1 MLFGYKYISHDIEKM
16 QKYIDFL
23 FLKIWCKAE
32 GEFNIEKLNGC
43 PDLKQIVLDVKD
55 NSRIKKDHLQEPI
68 KKIYDSFKNF
78 NKEETEE
85 LENWYIKNNSIEEL
99 CNNSNN
105 YTPLTYSD
113 LKKFNEVIA
122 DDLKEFFI
130 NLYENVIDLTDVK
143 NKIGS
148 IDHHYNEFTKENDEE
163 LCPFCGLHD
172 LKGPYSSK
180 REAYDHYLPK
190 ATYAFSSINFKN
202 LAPMCHECNSS
213 YKLKTDPLYE
223 NRMPN
228 RDPLH
233 SPERK
238 RRKAFY
244 PYNTDPTNIKIEV
257 HLLNNDIP
265 SITPEEIELEI
276 TSGDFQ
282 EEVETW
288 KEIFGI
294 EERFKDI
301 LRKKNKGK
309 AWLQQIIE
317 ESANCNISPMQLL
330 NAKKKYAETNR
341 WGEAN
346 FLRIPFLEACE
357 KKKIIK

>member
-16 QKYIDFL
+16 QTYIDFL
-23 FLKIWCKAE
+23 FLKVWCKAE
-32 GEFNIEKLNGC
+32 GEFNIEKLNSC
-43 PDLKQIVLDVKD
+43 PDLKQIVSDVHT
-55 NSRIKKDHLQEPI
+55 NQRIRKDHFHGPI
-68 KKIYDSFKNF
+68 EKIYNYFKNF
-78 NKEETEE
+78 TEE
-85 LENWYIKNNSIEEL
+85 EITKLENWYINNNTIEEL
-99 CNNSNN
+99 CNNSSD
-105 YTPLTYSD
+105 YLPLTYLE

-122 DDLKEFFI
+122 DELKEFFT
-130 NLYENVIDLTDVK
+130 NLFENVIDLTDVQ
-143 NKIGS
+143 NKIGN
-148 IDHHYNEFTKENDEE
+148 IDHHYKEFTKENDEE

-172 LKGPYSSK
+172 LKGPYSST

-190 ATYAFSSINFKN
+190 ATYAFSSINFRN

-213 YKLKTDPLYE
+213 YKLKKDPLYE
-223 NRMPN
+223 NKMPN

-233 SPERK
+233 STEKK

-244 PYNTDPTNIKIEV
+244 PYNTDPTNISIEV
-257 HLLNNDIP
+257 HLLSNDIP
-265 SITPEEIELEI
+265 SITPQEIELEI
-276 TSGDFQ
+276 TSEDYQ

-294 EERFKDI
+294 EERYKDI

-317 ESANCNISPMQLL
+317 ESANCNISPIDLL
-330 NAKKKYAETNR
+330 NAKKKYAATNW
-341 WGEAN
+341 WGETN

-357 KKKIIK
+357 KNKIIR